1 MVLKEHKVAKYW
13 PNFSFLADIQAREE
27 IRYADEKKVAL
38 PPLAEVQNTK
48 DTDDIE
54 WQ

>member
-1 MVLKEHKVAKYW
+1 MVLKERKVAKWW
-13 PNFSFLADIQAREE
+13 PNFSFLADIQAHEE

-38 PPLAEVQNTK
+38 PPLAEVLVDTN
-48 DTDDIE
+48 TDDIE

>member
-27 IRYADEKKVAL
+27 IRHADEKKVTL
-38 PPLAEVQNTK
+38 QPSAEVLNTK
-48 DTDDIE
+48 DTNDI
-54 WQ
+54 

>member
-1 MVLKEHKVAKYW
+1 MVLKERKVAKWW
-13 PNFSFLADIQAREE
+13 PNFSFLADIQAHKE

-38 PPLAEVQNTK
+38 QPLAEVQNTK